1 MLTNIL
7 TNPIYTGD
15 LVQGRRRVKSYK
27 VHEIEAVPE
36 DEWVRVADTHEAI
49 IDRETFEKVQALLK
63 RDTRTA
69 PRKRSS
75 ICSAVFS
82 AVRIAKNPLHG
93 ARAGKM
99 CITPALPTNTA
110 PGLPAP
116 CTQSSMNGWRP
127 LFYSVF
133 STKYI

>member
-1 MLTNIL
+1 M
-7 TNPIYTGD
+7 
-15 LVQGRRRVKSYK
+15 KSYK

-82 AVRIAKNPLHG
+82 AVRIAKIHYTKPEREKCVLRLLYLQIPLPDCLLH
-93 ARAGKM
+93 
-99 CITPALPTNTA
+99 ALNQA
-110 PGLPAP
+110 
-116 CTQSSMNGWRP
+116 
-127 LFYSVF
+127 
-133 STKYI
+133 